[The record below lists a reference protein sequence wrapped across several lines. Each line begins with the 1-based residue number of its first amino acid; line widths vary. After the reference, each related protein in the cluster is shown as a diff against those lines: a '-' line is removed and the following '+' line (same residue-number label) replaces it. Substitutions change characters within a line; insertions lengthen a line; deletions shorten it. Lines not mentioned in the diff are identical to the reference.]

1 MTNSILNAI
10 AETGDVVLFAGD
22 SAFDATA
29 AVVTCGLRDN
39 YCQQAISDLNK
50 KDQAVS
56 NAVNALTSGESW
68 EAVVKDTVN
77 KAAEGDQKAL
87 ENLAGMLTTILT
99 PAKALTTVE
108 KGTVLVEKGSAV
120 ASGKPKWLQDIQAGN
135 KFNAEQ
141 AKNYPYNEL
150 YVNKPDGSG
159 YYRVDSYNPATGEIV
174 SRKFT
179 QFSEISETTAK
190 NYIREAVNKYPVG
203 ATISKVPSRGPLA
216 GSQLKG
222 ANILEVPPQSK
233 PITSTSTGR
242 G

>member
-1 MTNSILNAI
+1 MTNGILNAI

-29 AVVTCGLRDN
+29 AVVTCGLGDS

-68 EAVVKDTVN
+68 EAVKDTVN

-108 KGTVLVEKGSAV
+108 KGSVLVEKGTAV
-120 ASGKPKWLQDIQAGN
+120 ASGKPKWL
-135 KFNAEQ
+135 
-141 AKNYPYNEL
+141 
-150 YVNKPDGSG
+150 
-159 YYRVDSYNPATGEIV
+159 
-174 SRKFT
+174 
-179 QFSEISETTAK
+179 
-190 NYIREAVNKYPVG
+190 
-203 ATISKVPSRGPLA
+203 
-216 GSQLKG
+216 
-222 ANILEVPPQSK
+222 
-233 PITSTSTGR
+233 
-242 G
+242 